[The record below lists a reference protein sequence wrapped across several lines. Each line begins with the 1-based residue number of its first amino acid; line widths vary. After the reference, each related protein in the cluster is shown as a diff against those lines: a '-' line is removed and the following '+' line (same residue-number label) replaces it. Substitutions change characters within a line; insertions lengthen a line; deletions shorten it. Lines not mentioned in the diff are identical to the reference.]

1 MPRTL
6 AGTTLG
12 AMVEP
17 TPLRISLEFI
27 PGAKPPAG
35 RVSAPDDPDREF
47 AGWTELFAAL
57 EQALRNEESE
67 P

>member
-1 MPRTL
+1 
-6 AGTTLG
+6 
-12 AMVEP
+12 MVEP

-27 PGAKPPAG
+27 PGAEPPTG
-35 RVSAPDDPDREF
+35 LVIAPHEPTREF

-57 EQALRNEESE
+57 EHALQKKEDE